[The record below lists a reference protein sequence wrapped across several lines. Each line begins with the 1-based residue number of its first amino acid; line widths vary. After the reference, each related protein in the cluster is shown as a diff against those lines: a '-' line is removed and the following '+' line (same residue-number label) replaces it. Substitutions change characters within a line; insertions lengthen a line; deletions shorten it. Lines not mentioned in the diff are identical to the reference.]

1 MRLMRVTWTETH
13 SVVIK
18 VDEEKHNDLEYMEDQ
33 VKDFAQGLDSVM
45 TLVDVDDTIA
55 EEVTESEIE
64 DEEVVLMEEE
74 NESSR

>member
-18 VDEEKHNDLEYMEDQ
+18 VDEEQHHDMQYMEDQ

-45 TLVDVDDTIA
+45 TLVDTEDVIA
-55 EEVTESEIE
+55 EEVNDTEIN
-64 DEEVVLMEEE
+64 DETVVLMEDE
-74 NESSR
+74 NV

>member
-18 VDEEKHNDLEYMEDQ
+18 VDEEKHTDMEYMEDQ

-45 TLVDVDDTIA
+45 TLVDVEDTIA
-55 EEVTESEIE
+55 EEVTQSEIE